1 MKLSKNHWAGLC
13 IAIAVCGPFAGAD
26 EVAEKGRAVFE
37 AKKDAVVTVRA
48 VVSIL
53 SGEREKE
60 NHAWANGTVI
70 DPGGLTVLSLSFIDP
85 VSVYRSMSEGAPEM
99 TAKVVSLHILLP
111 SGDELPGE
119 VVLRDEEL
127 DLVYVRPIAPPAQPM
142 PCVSL
147 EPMGHPQLLDE
158 VAVISQLGEVVRRTH
173 TILLTRVEGLVEK
186 PRTYYIPGEDRGRA
200 VISSPAFTLDGAF
213 VGMGAMRA
221 IKQGAQGGAGD
232 NYLVVIVSAQDI
244 KEGMAQVPARPAA
257 APAPSPAPGPVP
269 SPTPSP
275 APGATPSPA
284 PSPVPAPAS

>member
-1 MKLSKNHWAGLC
+1 MNVSRYHWVGLC
-13 IAIAVCGPFAGAD
+13 MAAAVLGPLAASD

-37 AKKDAVVTVRA
+37 SKKDAVVTVRA
-48 VVSIL
+48 VVSL
-53 SGEREKE
+53 SSGEREKE
-60 NHAWANGTVI
+60 NHAWANGTVL

-85 VSVYRSMSEGAPEM
+85 VSVYRTMSEGAPEM

-111 SGDELPGE
+111 NGDELPGE

-127 DLVYVRPIAPPAQPM
+127 DLVYVRPITPPAQPM
-142 PCVSL
+142 PCISL
-147 EPMGHPQLLDE
+147 EPIGHPQLLDE

-173 TILLTRVEGLVEK
+173 TVLLTRVEGLVEK

-244 KEGMAQVPARPAA
+244 KEGMAQVPARSASVP
-257 APAPSPAPGPVP
+257 PPSPSPN
-269 SPTPSP
+269 PTPSP
-275 APGATPSPA
+275 EPA
-284 PSPVPAPAS
+284 PTPTQAQP